1 MSRYKIS
8 ELLGYVDFTL
18 DLLEHST
25 EIEERYFVFINEI
38 TVYLSDL
45 CQKVDPNKSQKDDEK
60 ISLANIKD
68 ERHSLLAN
76 SKEFCNDINHAV
88 KANHLDANLSVI
100 TKKYTRSTISSF
112 AKAVDFLTNFVSV
125 VDKFEDLKKFKQK
138 AVDLVNLSK
147 KISLSEGQSKKTLVN
162 SSEKVEETVDKIE
175 NLYNKL
181 KLIVHFALYDRGDYY
196 KVYFKDLA

>member
-76 SKEFCNDINHAV
+76 SKEFCNDINHVV